1 MTAYPN
7 TASSTAPP
15 VATPAGIE
23 SEAPAV
29 PLGRFL
35 LRLSPLILLW
45 LGTAGFLG
53 WLLYSRASWNE
64 VSDQANIRE
73 WVENT
78 RIFRKTLTELAYEYI
93 ELHRQQGNFEDETAW
108 EVRRRNKRDE
118 IAEHL
123 RAMVEPL
130 RLHSTQLPLF
140 PEVAR
145 IEVHFEGPATWRL
158 GLTPILWESPK
169 AFPPAAAGSLW
180 RTLRI
185 PASIGDRADVYPVVR
200 VDYRLHTYNRL
211 QLQQEEYRL
220 WQSVAAVVLILS
232 TLMAFYQTVRFWQR
246 EQRVEQEKWRQAI
259 AAEHRERE
267 LLQAQV
273 AAAQME
279 QQVLQARI
287 KQQEAERAGE
297 ELRRRMLEQQLEA
310 AQLEQRAAQAERQAL
325 ELRSQLYASI
335 GILAGSYAHNI
346 KNLLVRP
353 SDLLARCLD
362 TPALPT
368 EQKQM
373 LQEVRA
379 TLGTVAER
387 LQQILRTV
395 RRDPKHLSPTL
406 INLANLLEDTC
417 HTWEETAREKWKVEL
432 HLHLPEQP
440 LWVRGD
446 LSHLQQAVENLL
458 FNARDATFEMRNY
471 LRTEARRDP
480 DPLRRRQRLLAAA
493 SWKGQVHLR
502 LHRQGSEAIVEVAD
516 NGIGMTE
523 EIRAQCLQTYFS
535 TKRDNA
541 LYEGYSAGMGLGL
554 SFVAMVMEHHGG
566 SIDIESVPL
575 QGSVFRLR
583 LALTPAPAI
592 EANAVPHTAAPPA
605 QQASPSPNPES
616 DRDNSSAS
624 DSA

>member
-1 MTAYPN
+1 
-7 TASSTAPP
+7 
-15 VATPAGIE
+15 
-23 SEAPAV
+23 
-29 PLGRFL
+29 
-35 LRLSPLILLW
+35 LILLW
-45 LGTAGFLG
+45 LGTASLLG
-53 WLLYSRASWNE
+53 WLLYSRAYWNE
-64 VSDQANIRE
+64 VADQANIRE

-78 RIFRKTLTELAYEYI
+78 RIFRKTLTELAQEYI
-93 ELHRQQGNFEDETAW
+93 RLHRLEENAETDTAW
-108 EVRRRNKRDE
+108 DVLRRHKRDE

-130 RLHSTQLPLF
+130 RLHSSQLPLF

-145 IEVHFEGPATWRL
+145 IEVRFDGPAAWRL

-169 AFPPAAAGSLW
+169 AFPPAAARSLW
-180 RTLRI
+180 RTVLI
-185 PASIGDRADVYPVVR
+185 QPASDEGAEVYPVVR

-220 WQSVAAVVLILS
+220 WQSVAAAVLIIS
-232 TLMAFYQTVRFWQR
+232 TLLAFYQMVRFWRR
-246 EQRVEQEKWRQAI
+246 ERRMEQEKWQQAI

-273 AAAQME
+273 ARAQME
-279 QQVLQARI
+279 QQVLQARL

-310 AQLEQRAAQAERQAL
+310 AHLEQRAAQAERQAL

-353 SDLLARCLD
+353 NDLLTRCLD
-362 TPALPT
+362 ATALPP

-373 LQEVRA
+373 LQEVRHTLA
-379 TLGTVAER
+379 TVTER

-395 RRDPKHLSPTL
+395 RRDPKHLAPTH
-406 INLANLLEDTC
+406 INLVTLLQDTQ
-417 HTWEETAREKWKVEL
+417 HTWYDTARDKWKVEL
-432 HLHLPEQP
+432 HVHLPEQP

-493 SWKGQVHLR
+493 AWKGIVHLR
-502 LHRQGSEAIVEVAD
+502 LHRQGSEAILEVAD

-566 SIDIESVPL
+566 GIDIESTPL

-583 LALTPAPAI
+583 LPLEPTPPSDMT
-592 EANAVPHTAAPPA
+592 VT
-605 QQASPSPNPES
+605 PSPASLLPPSPQHSPHQETDTDHSTSS
-616 DRDNSSAS
+616 DLS
-624 DSA
+624 

>member
-1 MTAYPN
+1 
-7 TASSTAPP
+7 
-15 VATPAGIE
+15 
-23 SEAPAV
+23 V

-45 LGTAGFLG
+45 LGTAALLG
-53 WLLYSRASWNE
+53 WLLYSRAFWNE
-64 VSDQANIRE
+64 VSDQANLRE

-93 ELHRQQGNFEDETAW
+93 ELHHPENSEDASAW

-130 RLHSTQLPLF
+130 RLHSAQLPLF

-145 IEVHFEGPATWRL
+145 LEVRFEGPAAWRL

-180 RTLRI
+180 RTLWI
-185 PASIGDRADVYPVVR
+185 PAAVGDGAEVYPVVR

-220 WQSVAAVVLILS
+220 WQSVAAAVLILS
-232 TLMAFYQTVRFWQR
+232 TLLAFYQTVRFWRR

-273 AAAQME
+273 AAAHME

-353 SDLLARCLD
+353 NDLLARCLD
-362 TPALPT
+362 APALPG
-368 EQKQM
+368 EHKQM
-373 LQEVRA
+373 LQEVRT
-379 TLGTVAER
+379 TLGTVTER

-395 RRDPKHLSPTL
+395 RRDPKQLTPTL
-406 INLANLLEDTC
+406 VNLANLLEDTRQ
-417 HTWEETAREKWKVEL
+417 TWWETARDKWKVEL
-432 HLHLPEQP
+432 HLHLPEEP
-440 LWVRGD
+440 LYVRGD

-471 LRTEARRDP
+471 LRNEARRDA

-493 SWKGQVHLR
+493 AWKGQVHLR
-502 LHRQGSEAIVEVAD
+502 LYRQGAEAVLEVAD

-523 EIRAQCLQTYFS
+523 DIRAQCLQTYFS

-554 SFVAMVMEHHGG
+554 SFVAMVMDHHGG
-566 SIDIESVPL
+566 SIDIESAPL
-575 QGSVFRLR
+575 QGSIFRLR
-583 LALTPAPAI
+583 LPLAPAPAS
-592 EANAVPHTAAPPA
+592 ETTTTPPA
-605 QQASPSPNPES
+605 AASLPQLHPPPSTSETNPDS
-616 DRDNSSAS
+616 PPPSAE
-624 DSA
+624 

>member
-1 MTAYPN
+1 MTAHPDP
-7 TASSTAPP
+7 ARSSSPPAVPPPESAP
-15 VATPAGIE
+15 
-23 SEAPAV
+23 EAPVV

-45 LGTAGFLG
+45 LGTAGLLG
-53 WLLYSRASWNE
+53 WLLYSRAYWNE
-64 VSDQANIRE
+64 VADQANIRE

-93 ELHRQQGNFEDETAW
+93 DLHRQEGNSDEETAW

-130 RLHSTQLPLF
+130 RLHSAQLPLF

-145 IEVHFEGPATWRL
+145 LEVRFEGPAAWRL

-180 RTLRI
+180 RTLWI
-185 PASIGDRADVYPVVR
+185 PAAVGEGAEVYPVVR

-220 WQSVAAVVLILS
+220 WQSVAAAVLILS
-232 TLMAFYQTVRFWQR
+232 TLLAFYQTVRFWRR

-273 AAAQME
+273 AAAHME

-353 SDLLARCLD
+353 NDLLARCLD
-362 TPALPT
+362 APELPG
-368 EQKQM
+368 EHKQM

-379 TLGTVAER
+379 TLSTVTER

-395 RRDPKHLSPTL
+395 RRDPKQLAPTL
-406 INLANLLEDTC
+406 VNLAHLLEDTRQ
-417 HTWEETAREKWKVEL
+417 TWWETARDKWKVEL
-432 HLHLPEQP
+432 HLHLPHEP
-440 LWVRGD
+440 LCVRGD

-471 LRTEARRDP
+471 LRNEARRDA
-480 DPLRRRQRLLAAA
+480 DPHRRRQRLLAAA
-493 SWKGQVHLR
+493 AWKGQVHLR
-502 LHRQGSEAIVEVAD
+502 LYRQGAEAVLEVAD

-523 EIRAQCLQTYFS
+523 DIRAQCLQTYFS

-554 SFVAMVMEHHGG
+554 SFVAMVMDHHGG
-566 SIDIESVPL
+566 SIDIESAPL
-575 QGSVFRLR
+575 QGSIFRLR
-583 LALTPAPAI
+583 LPLASAPAS
-592 EANAVPHTAAPPA
+592 ETNAPPPA
-605 QQASPSPNPES
+605 AASLPQPYASPSTSET
-616 DRDNSSAS
+616 DL
-624 DSA
+624 DSPPPPAE

>member
-1 MTAYPN
+1 MSYA
-7 TASSTAPP
+7 AEGLEAPP
-15 VATPAGIE
+15 
-23 SEAPAV
+23 V

-45 LGTAGFLG
+45 LGTAGLLG
-53 WLLYSRASWNE
+53 WLLYTRAYWNE
-64 VSDQANIRE
+64 VSDRANIRE

-93 ELHRQQGNFEDETAW
+93 HLHRLEENGDADTAW
-108 EVRRRNKRDE
+108 EVRRQNKRDE

-130 RLHSTQLPLF
+130 RLHSAQLPLF

-145 IEVHFEGPATWRL
+145 IEVRFDGPAAWRL
-158 GLTPILWESPK
+158 GLKPILWESPK
-169 AFPPAAAGSLW
+169 AFPPAAARSLW
-180 RTLRI
+180 QTLLIR
-185 PASIGDRADVYPVVR
+185 PSADETAEVYPVIR
-200 VDYRLHTYNRL
+200 VDYRLHTFNRL
-211 QLQQEEYRL
+211 QLQQEEYRF
-220 WQSVAAVVLILS
+220 WQSVAAAVLIVS
-232 TLMAFYQTVRFWQR
+232 TLLAFYQTVRFWRR
-246 EQRVEQEKWRQAI
+246 ERRMELEKWQQAI

-273 AAAQME
+273 AHAQME
-279 QQVLQARI
+279 QQVLQARL

-297 ELRRRMLEQQLEA
+297 ELRRRMLEQQLETA
-310 AQLEQRAAQAERQAL
+310 ELERRAAQAERQAL

-353 SDLLARCLD
+353 NDLLTRCLD
-362 TPALPT
+362 AAVLPP
-368 EQKQM
+368 EHKQM
-373 LQEVRA
+373 LQEVRN
-379 TLGTVAER
+379 TLTTVTER

-395 RRDPKHLSPTL
+395 RRDPEHLSPTRV
-406 INLANLLEDTC
+406 NLVTLLQDTQ
-417 HTWEETAREKWKVEL
+417 HTWLDTAREKWKVEL
-432 HLHLPEQP
+432 RVQLPEQP
-440 LWVRGD
+440 VWVRGD

-493 SWKGQVHLR
+493 AWRGIVHLR
-502 LHRQGSEAIVEVAD
+502 LHRQGSEAILEVSD

-523 EIRAQCLQTYFS
+523 EIRAQCLDTYFS

-566 SIDIESVPL
+566 SIDIESTPL

-583 LALTPAPAI
+583 LPLEQTPPHDGTAPAS
-592 EANAVPHTAAPPA
+592 VT
-605 QQASPSPNPES
+605 SPSAPTMHNPSRPEGNAGH
-616 DRDNSSAS
+616 RSSSEAS
-624 DSA
+624 